1 MTHTTSI
8 RLQDKTLEAVD
19 KIASALNRSRAFV
32 LKEAVEQYVQRE
44 QALIADIEE
53 GLKAVKEGRTISH
66 SAVVERMR
74 AKGFNV

>member
-8 RLQDKTLEAVD
+8 RLQDETLEAVD
-19 KIASALNRSRAFV
+19 KIASALNRPRAFV
-32 LKEAVEQYVQRE
+32 LKEAVSQYVQRE

-53 GLKAVKEGRTISH
+53 GLQAVREGRTAPH